1 MLVSYQKPFPG
12 RWGILSRQIKMWA
25 EFKSSR
31 EHTIHVTYWVV
42 VQVVVRSKGGLAEP
56 LRSVQSRY
64 DNNNN
69 RNHKTSSNEA
79 YYLENLRN

>member
-1 MLVSYQKPFPG
+1 
-12 RWGILSRQIKMWA
+12 MWA

-31 EHTIHVTYWVV
+31 EHTIHVTYEEM
-42 VQVVVRSKGGLAEP
+42 VQAGRTAGLAEP

>member
-1 MLVSYQKPFPG
+1 MF
-12 RWGILSRQIKMWA
+12 SRLIKMWA

-31 EHTIHVTYWVV
+31 EHTIHVTYGEM
-42 VQVVVRSKGGLAEP
+42 VQAGRTAGLAEP
-56 LRSVQSRY
+56 LRRVQSRY